1 VAERKD
7 GKDGEERGGCLVSF
21 FLFRQFVWQAWQG
34 VDGFSLIEFY
44 VKIISWSEKQ
54 NFEPLLVE
62 A

>member
-1 VAERKD
+1 MF
-7 GKDGEERGGCLVSF
+7 SF
-21 FLFRQFVWQAWQG
+21 F
-34 VDGFSLIEFY
+34 FSLPSICLAGMARRRWVSLVEFY